1 MSFSSL
7 IFIALFLPVFM
18 IASVLARGNQRKN
31 LVLLLFSLIFYAFA
45 GLTKL
50 ALLLMMTMLAWFSG
64 QRIGRALQFAASENP
79 DYQEGDDDFQSPDA
93 ERIRVEGQRRARA
106 WLILALVLLIA
117 VLLFYKLA
125 GPICRSLFLTNAD
138 DLEVGGGATTGTAAA
153 ILAYVRNIGLPL
165 GISFYIFK
173 LISYV
178 ADVYT
183 KKTAPG
189 DFFHV
194 LLYTV
199 TFHQVAQGPITRYA
213 EMAEEMD
220 HRSADAEDLAE
231 GLWRFMVGLAKK
243 TVLADHLGTLAE
255 TFLPLAGNTTFS
267 VGGAYLGALCYMLQ
281 LYLDF
286 SAYSDMALGLGRM
299 IGFHY
304 PENFNYPYIAVSV
317 RDFWRRWHIS
327 LSRFFRDYVYIP
339 LGGNRVSTGRLMLN
353 LLAVWAL
360 TGFWHGSSWNFIL
373 WGLYY
378 FVFIAIENFVKKFQK
393 AKAADVS
400 GGMEGRPTVAESIA
414 TDGIATA
421 AGPAS
426 TTDTKRNAQAP
437 RRSPLPAL
445 TRALGHLYTLI
456 VVFFGWVLFRF
467 SDFQVLREVLRT
479 MFFLSGRATVDAAEL
494 LTLRSNLF
502 FLIFSIIACT
512 PLGARLAAKLRGFY
526 DASLQQEAREKQQLE
541 REKARYQKET
551 EIDQQVQRLDAS
563 IEGLEEEDAENHA
576 RVATRMKR
584 RITKSSEARRRS
596 EGLYYGLRILLM
608 LLLLALSII
617 SMVGASY
624 TPFLYN
630 QF

>member
-18 IASVLARGNQRKN
+18 IASVLVRGNQRKN
-31 LVLLLFSLIFYAFA
+31 ILLLLFSLVFYAFA
-45 GLTKL
+45 GLSNL
-50 ALLLMMTMLAWFSG
+50 ALLLMMTMLAWFIG

-79 DYQEGDDDFQSPDA
+79 DYQEGDDVFQSPDA
-93 ERIRVEGQRRARA
+93 ERTRVEGQKRARA
-106 WLILALVLLIA
+106 WLLLALVLLIA

-125 GPICRSLFLTNAD
+125 GPICRQLFPANAGN
-138 DLEVGGGATTGTAAA
+138 LEAGGGATTGTAAA

-231 GLWRFMVGLAKK
+231 GLWRFTVGLAKK
-243 TVLADHLGTLAE
+243 TVLADHLGALAE
-255 TFLPLAGNTTFS
+255 TFLPLAGNTGFS

-339 LGGNRVSTGRLMLN
+339 LGGNRVSTGRLLLN

-393 AKAADVS
+393 AKTADVS
-400 GGMEGRPTVAESIA
+400 GS
-414 TDGIATA
+414 TA
-421 AGPAS
+421 AVADPNSAA
-426 TTDTKRNAQAP
+426 DTKRNAQAP
-437 RRSPLPAL
+437 RRSPLTPL
-445 TRALGHLYTLI
+445 THAFGHIYTLI

-563 IEGLEEEDAENHA
+563 IEGLEEEDAENHE

>member
-18 IASVLARGNQRKN
+18 IGSVLVRGNQRKN
-31 LVLLLFSLIFYAFA
+31 LLLLLFSLIFYAFA
-45 GLTKL
+45 GLSNL
-50 ALLLMMTMLAWFSG
+50 ALLLVMTTLAWFIG
-64 QRIGRALQFAASENP
+64 QRIGRALRFAASENP
-79 DYQEGDDDFQSPDA
+79 DYQEGDDVFQSPGA
-93 ERIRVEGQRRARA
+93 ERTRVEGQKRARV

-117 VLLFYKLA
+117 VLLCYKLA
-125 GPICRSLFLTNAD
+125 GPICRNLFPANAGELD
-138 DLEVGGGATTGTAAA
+138 AGGGATTGSALA
-153 ILAYVRNIGLPL
+153 ILAYIRSIGLPL

-220 HRSADAEDLAE
+220 HRSSSAEDLAE
-231 GLWRFMVGLAKK
+231 GLWRFTVGLAKK

-267 VGGAYLGALCYMLQ
+267 VGGAYFGALCYMLQ

-339 LGGNRVSTGRLMLN
+339 LGGNRVSTGRLLLN

-378 FVFIAIENFVKKFQK
+378 FVFIAIENFVKKH
-393 AKAADVS
+393 
-400 GGMEGRPTVAESIA
+400 
-414 TDGIATA
+414 
-421 AGPAS
+421 
-426 TTDTKRNAQAP
+426 
-437 RRSPLPAL
+437 PLPLTPL
-445 TRALGHLYTLI
+445 TRALVHLYTLI

-467 SDFQVLREVLRT
+467 SDFQVLCEVLRT
-479 MFFLSGRATVDAAEL
+479 MFFMSGRATVDAAEL

-526 DASLQQEAREKQQLE
+526 DARLQQEAREKQQLE

-608 LLLLALSII
+608 LLLLALSIV

>member
-18 IASVLARGNQRKN
+18 IASVLVRGNQRKN

-50 ALLLMMTMLAWFSG
+50 ALLLVMTTLAWFLG

-93 ERIRVEGQRRARA
+93 ERTRVEGQKHARA
-106 WLILALVLLIA
+106 WLLLALVLLIA
-117 VLLFYKLA
+117 VLLCYKLA
-125 GPICRSLFLTNAD
+125 VPIGRHFFSAD
-138 DLEVGGGATTGTAAA
+138 AGDLDAGGGATTGAVAA
-153 ILAYVRNIGLPL
+153 IYAYFRNIGLPL

-231 GLWRFMVGLAKK
+231 GLWRFTVGLAKK

-339 LGGNRVSTGRLMLN
+339 LGGNRVSTGRLLLN
-353 LLAVWAL
+353 LLAVWGL

-393 AKAADVS
+393 AKAAD
-400 GGMEGRPTVAESIA
+400 
-414 TDGIATA
+414 
-421 AGPAS
+421 
-426 TTDTKRNAQAP
+426 TKRTVQAP
-437 RRSPLPAL
+437 RRSPLTQF

-479 MFFLSGRATVDAAEL
+479 MFFLSGRAAVDAAEL

-563 IEGLEEEDAENHA
+563 IEGLEEEDAENHE

-608 LLLLALSII
+608 LLLLALSIV

>member
-18 IASVLARGNQRKN
+18 IGSMLVRGNQRKN
-31 LVLLLFSLIFYAFA
+31 LLLLLFSLLFYAFA

-50 ALLLMMTMLAWFSG
+50 ALLLMVTMLAWFSG
-64 QRIGRALQFAASENP
+64 QRIGGALQFAASENP
-79 DYQEGDDDFQSPDA
+79 DYQEGDDVFQSPDA
-93 ERIRVEGQRRARA
+93 ERIRVEGQKRARA
-106 WLILALVLLIA
+106 WLILALVLLIT

-125 GPICRSLFLTNAD
+125 GPISRNLFPAD
-138 DLEVGGGATTGTAAA
+138 AGDLHTGGGATTGTAAA

-178 ADVYT
+178 ADVYMR
-183 KKTAPG
+183 KTEPG

-231 GLWRFMVGLAKK
+231 GLWRFIVGLAKK

-360 TGFWHGSSWNFIL
+360 TGFWHGSRWNFIL

-393 AKAADVS
+393 AKAAEVS
-400 GGMEGRPTVAESIA
+400 GGMEGRPAVAESSA
-414 TDGIATA
+414 TDDTAAA
-421 AGPAS
+421 AGPTSAA
-426 TTDTKRNAQAP
+426 DTKRTAQAP
-437 RRSPLPAL
+437 RRSSLTPL
-445 TRALGHLYTLI
+445 TRAFGHIYTLI

-563 IEGLEEEDAENHA
+563 IEGLEEEDAENHE

-608 LLLLALSII
+608 LLLLALSIV

>member
-18 IASVLARGNQRKN
+18 IASVLVRGNQRKN

-50 ALLLMMTMLAWFSG
+50 ALLLMVTMLAWFSG

-93 ERIRVEGQRRARA
+93 ERIRVEGQKRARA
-106 WLILALVLLIA
+106 WLLLALVLLIA

-125 GPICRSLFLTNAD
+125 GPICRSLFLTNAGNLD
-138 DLEVGGGATTGTAAA
+138 AGGGATTGTAAA

-178 ADVYT
+178 ADVYMR
-183 KKTAPG
+183 KTEPG

-231 GLWRFMVGLAKK
+231 GLWRFTVGLAKK

-339 LGGNRVSTGRLMLN
+339 LGGNRVSTGRLLLN

-378 FVFIAIENFVKKFQK
+378 FVFIAIENVVKKH
-393 AKAADVS
+393 
-400 GGMEGRPTVAESIA
+400 
-414 TDGIATA
+414 
-421 AGPAS
+421 
-426 TTDTKRNAQAP
+426 
-437 RRSPLPAL
+437 PLPLTPL
-445 TRALGHLYTLI
+445 TRAFGHIYTLI

-502 FLIFSIIACT
+502 FLIFALIVCT

-596 EGLYYGLRILLM
+596 EGLYYGLRLLLM
-608 LLLLALSII
+608 LLLLALSIV

>member
-18 IASVLARGNQRKN
+18 IASVLVRGNQRKN

-50 ALLLMMTMLAWFSG
+50 AMLLMVTMLAWFSG

-79 DYQEGDDDFQSPDA
+79 DYQEGDDVFQSPDA
-93 ERIRVEGQRRARA
+93 ERTRVEGQKRARA
-106 WLILALVLLIA
+106 WLLLALVLLIA

-125 GPICRSLFLTNAD
+125 GPICRQLFPANAGN
-138 DLEVGGGATTGTAAA
+138 LEAGGGATTGTAAA

-231 GLWRFMVGLAKK
+231 GLWRFTVGLAKK

-360 TGFWHGSSWNFIL
+360 TGFWHGSSWNFLL

-393 AKAADVS
+393 AQAAEVS
-400 GGMEGRPTVAESIA
+400 GGMEGRPAVAESIA
-414 TDGIATA
+414 TDGTDIAV
-421 AGPAS
+421 GPAS
-426 TTDTKRNAQAP
+426 AADTKRNAQAP

-563 IEGLEEEDAENHA
+563 IEGLEEEDAENHE

-596 EGLYYGLRILLM
+596 EGLYYGLRLLLM

>member
-18 IASVLARGNQRKN
+18 IGSVLVRGNQRKN
-31 LVLLLFSLIFYAFA
+31 LLLLLFSLIFYAFA
-45 GLTKL
+45 GLSNL
-50 ALLLMMTMLAWFSG
+50 ALLLVMATLAWFIG
-64 QRIGRALQFAASENP
+64 QRIGRALRFAASENP
-79 DYQEGDDDFQSPDA
+79 DYQEGDDVFQSPDA
-93 ERIRVEGQRRARA
+93 ERTRVEGQKRARA

-117 VLLFYKLA
+117 VLLCYKLA
-125 GPICRSLFLTNAD
+125 GPICRNLFPANAGELD
-138 DLEVGGGATTGTAAA
+138 AGAGATTGAAA
-153 ILAYVRNIGLPL
+153 VICAYFRNIGLPL

-213 EMAEEMD
+213 EMVEEMD
-220 HRSADAEDLAE
+220 HRRADAEDLAE
-231 GLWRFMVGLAKK
+231 GLWRFTVGIAKK

-255 TFLPLAGNTTFS
+255 TFLPLAGNTGFS

-339 LGGNRVSTGRLMLN
+339 LGGNRVSTGRLLLN

-378 FVFIAIENFVKKFQK
+378 FVFIAIENFVKK
-393 AKAADVS
+393 
-400 GGMEGRPTVAESIA
+400 R
-414 TDGIATA
+414 
-421 AGPAS
+421 
-426 TTDTKRNAQAP
+426 
-437 RRSPLPAL
+437 PLPLTPL

-467 SDFQVLREVLRT
+467 SDFSVLCEVLRT
-479 MFFLSGRATVDAAEL
+479 MFFMSGRATVDAAEL

-502 FLIFSIIACT
+502 FLIFAIIACT
-512 PLGARLAAKLRGFY
+512 PLGVRLAAKLRGFY
-526 DASLQQEAREKQQLE
+526 DARLQQEAREKQQLE

-608 LLLLALSII
+608 LLLLALSIV

>member
-18 IASVLARGNQRKN
+18 IGSVLVRGNQRKN
-31 LVLLLFSLIFYAFA
+31 LLLLLFSLIFYAFA
-45 GLTKL
+45 GLSNL
-50 ALLLMMTMLAWFSG
+50 ALLLVLTTLAWFSG

-93 ERIRVEGQRRARA
+93 ERTRVEGQKRARA
-106 WLILALVLLIA
+106 WLLLALVLLIA

-125 GPICRSLFLTNAD
+125 GPLCRQLFPANAGELD
-138 DLEVGGGATTGTAAA
+138 AGGGATTGAAAA
-153 ILAYVRNIGLPL
+153 IYAYFRSIGLPL

-220 HRSADAEDLAE
+220 HRRADAEDLAE
-231 GLWRFMVGLAKK
+231 GLWRFTVGLAKK

-255 TFLPLAGNTTFS
+255 TFLPLAGNTGFS

-339 LGGNRVSTGRLMLN
+339 LGGNRVSTGRLLLN

-378 FVFIAIENFVKKFQK
+378 FVFIAIENFVRKFQK
-393 AKAADVS
+393 AQAVDTTDAAESVAAD
-400 GGMEGRPTVAESIA
+400 GTV
-414 TDGIATA
+414 TA

-426 TTDTKRNAQAP
+426 TSDAKRNASAP
-437 RRSPLPAL
+437 RRSPL

-467 SDFQVLREVLRT
+467 SDFQVLCEVLRT
-479 MFFLSGRATVDAAEL
+479 MFFMSGRATVDAAEL

-512 PLGARLAAKLRGFY
+512 PLGSRLAAKLRGFY
-526 DASLQQEAREKQQLE
+526 DARLQQEAREKQQLE

-563 IEGLEEEDAENHA
+563 IEGLEEEDAENHE

-608 LLLLALSII
+608 LLLLALSIV

>member
-18 IASVLARGNQRKN
+18 IASVLVRGNQRKN

-50 ALLLMMTMLAWFSG
+50 ALLLMVTMLAWFSG

-106 WLILALVLLIA
+106 WLLLTLVLLIA

-125 GPICRSLFLTNAD
+125 GPICRSLFLANAG
-138 DLEVGGGATTGTAAA
+138 DLEAGGGATTGMSAA

-231 GLWRFMVGLAKK
+231 GLWRFTVGLAKK

-339 LGGNRVSTGRLMLN
+339 LGGNRVSTGRLLLN

-378 FVFIAIENFVKKFQK
+378 FVFIAIENVVKKH
-393 AKAADVS
+393 
-400 GGMEGRPTVAESIA
+400 
-414 TDGIATA
+414 
-421 AGPAS
+421 
-426 TTDTKRNAQAP
+426 
-437 RRSPLPAL
+437 PLPLTPL
-445 TRALGHLYTLI
+445 TRAFGHIYTLI

-563 IEGLEEEDAENHA
+563 IEGLEEEDAENHE

-596 EGLYYGLRILLM
+596 EGLYYGLRLLLM
-608 LLLLALSII
+608 LLLLALSIV

>member
-18 IASVLARGNQRKN
+18 IGSVLVRGNQRKN
-31 LVLLLFSLIFYAFA
+31 LLLLLFSLVFYAFA
-45 GLTKL
+45 GLSNL
-50 ALLLMMTMLAWFSG
+50 ALLLVMTMLAWFSG
-64 QRIGRALQFAASENP
+64 QRIGRALRFAASENP
-79 DYQEGDDDFQSPDA
+79 DYQEGDDVFQSPDA
-93 ERIRVEGQRRARA
+93 ERTRVEGQKRARA

-117 VLLFYKLA
+117 VLLCYKLA
-125 GPICRSLFLTNAD
+125 GPICRNLFPANAGELD
-138 DLEVGGGATTGTAAA
+138 AGAGATTGAAAA
-153 ILAYVRNIGLPL
+153 ICAYFRNIGLPL

-231 GLWRFMVGLAKK
+231 GLWRFTVGLAKK

-339 LGGNRVSTGRLMLN
+339 LGGNRVSTGRLLLN

-378 FVFIAIENFVKKFQK
+378 FVFIAIENFVKK
-393 AKAADVS
+393 
-400 GGMEGRPTVAESIA
+400 R
-414 TDGIATA
+414 
-421 AGPAS
+421 
-426 TTDTKRNAQAP
+426 
-437 RRSPLPAL
+437 PLPLTPL
-445 TRALGHLYTLI
+445 TRALSHLYTLI

-467 SDFQVLREVLRT
+467 SDFQVLCEVLRT
-479 MFFLSGRATVDAAEL
+479 MFFMSGRATVDAAEL

-512 PLGARLAAKLRGFY
+512 PLGAGLAAKLRGFY
-526 DASLQQEAREKQQLE
+526 DARLQQEAREKQQLE

-608 LLLLALSII
+608 LLLLALSIV

>member
-18 IASVLARGNQRKN
+18 IASVLVRGNQRKN
-31 LVLLLFSLIFYAFA
+31 ILLLLFSLIFYAFA

-50 ALLLMMTMLAWFSG
+50 ALLLMVTMLAWFSG

-93 ERIRVEGQRRARA
+93 ERIRVEGQKRARA
-106 WLILALVLLIA
+106 WLLLALVLLIA

-125 GPICRSLFLTNAD
+125 GPICRQLFPANAGN
-138 DLEVGGGATTGTAAA
+138 LEAGGGATTGTAAA

-178 ADVYT
+178 VDVYMR
-183 KKTAPG
+183 KTAPG

-231 GLWRFMVGLAKK
+231 GLWRFTVGLAKK

-255 TFLPLAGNTTFS
+255 TFLPLAGNTGFS

-360 TGFWHGSSWNFIL
+360 TGFWHGSSWNFLL

-393 AKAADVS
+393 AKAAD
-400 GGMEGRPTVAESIA
+400 
-414 TDGIATA
+414 
-421 AGPAS
+421 
-426 TTDTKRNAQAP
+426 TKRTVQAP

-563 IEGLEEEDAENHA
+563 IEGLEEEDAENHE

-596 EGLYYGLRILLM
+596 EGLYYGLRLLLM
-608 LLLLALSII
+608 LLLLALSIV

>member
-18 IASVLARGNQRKN
+18 IASVLVRGNQRKN
-31 LVLLLFSLIFYAFA
+31 LLLLLFSLIFYAFA
-45 GLTKL
+45 GLSNL
-50 ALLLMMTMLAWFSG
+50 ALLLVMTTLAWFLG

-79 DYQEGDDDFQSPDA
+79 DYQEGDDNFQSPDA
-93 ERIRVEGQRRARA
+93 ERIRVEGQKHARA

-125 GPICRSLFLTNAD
+125 GPICRSLFLTNAG
-138 DLEVGGGATTGTAAA
+138 DLDAGAGATTGAAAA
-153 ILAYVRNIGLPL
+153 IYAYFRNIGLPL

-173 LISYV
+173 LISYI

-189 DFFHV
+189 DFLHV

-231 GLWRFMVGLAKK
+231 GLWRFTVGLAKK

-317 RDFWRRWHIS
+317 RDFWHRWHIS

-339 LGGNRVSTGRLMLN
+339 LGGNRVSTGRLLLN

-378 FVFIAIENFVKKFQK
+378 FVFIAIENFVKKY
-393 AKAADVS
+393 
-400 GGMEGRPTVAESIA
+400 
-414 TDGIATA
+414 
-421 AGPAS
+421 
-426 TTDTKRNAQAP
+426 
-437 RRSPLPAL
+437 PLPL
-445 TRALGHLYTLI
+445 TQFTRALGHLYTLI

-494 LTLRSNLF
+494 LTLRGNLF

-526 DASLQQEAREKQQLE
+526 DARLQQEAREKQQLE

-563 IEGLEEEDAENHA
+563 IEGLEEEDAENHE

-608 LLLLALSII
+608 LLLLALSIV

>member
-18 IASVLARGNQRKN
+18 IASVLVRGNQRKN

-50 ALLLMMTMLAWFSG
+50 ALLLMVTMLAWFSG

-106 WLILALVLLIA
+106 WLLLTLVLLIA

-125 GPICRSLFLTNAD
+125 GPICRSLFLANAG
-138 DLEVGGGATTGTAAA
+138 DLEAGGGATTGTAAA

-165 GISFYIFK
+165 GISFHIFK

-220 HRSADAEDLAE
+220 HRCCSAEDLAE
-231 GLWRFMVGLAKK
+231 GLWRFTVGLAKK

-267 VGGAYLGALCYMLQ
+267 VGGAYLGALCYMLL

-317 RDFWRRWHIS
+317 RDFWHRWHIS

-339 LGGNRVSTGRLMLN
+339 LGGNRVSTGRLLLN

-378 FVFIAIENFVKKFQK
+378 FVFIAIENVVKKH
-393 AKAADVS
+393 
-400 GGMEGRPTVAESIA
+400 
-414 TDGIATA
+414 
-421 AGPAS
+421 
-426 TTDTKRNAQAP
+426 
-437 RRSPLPAL
+437 PLPLTPL
-445 TRALGHLYTLI
+445 TRAFGHIYTLI

-502 FLIFSIIACT
+502 FLIFALIACT

-563 IEGLEEEDAENHA
+563 IEGLEEEDAENHE

-608 LLLLALSII
+608 LLLLALSIV

>member
-18 IASVLARGNQRKN
+18 IGSVLARGNQRKN

-50 ALLLMMTMLAWFSG
+50 ALLLMMTMLAWFIG

-79 DYQEGDDDFQSPDA
+79 DYQEGDDVFQSPDA
-93 ERIRVEGQRRARA
+93 ERIRVEGQKRARA
-106 WLILALVLLIA
+106 WLLLALVLLIA

-125 GPICRSLFLTNAD
+125 GPICRSLFLANAG
-138 DLEVGGGATTGTAAA
+138 DLDAGGGATTGTAAA

-178 ADVYT
+178 ADVYMR
-183 KKTAPG
+183 KTEPG

-220 HRSADAEDLAE
+220 HRSADAEDLTE
-231 GLWRFMVGLAKK
+231 GLWRFTVGLAKK

-317 RDFWRRWHIS
+317 RDFWHRWHIS

-378 FVFIAIENFVKKFQK
+378 FVFIAIENVVKKH
-393 AKAADVS
+393 
-400 GGMEGRPTVAESIA
+400 
-414 TDGIATA
+414 
-421 AGPAS
+421 
-426 TTDTKRNAQAP
+426 
-437 RRSPLPAL
+437 PLPLTPL

-563 IEGLEEEDAENHA
+563 IEGLEEEDAENHE

-596 EGLYYGLRILLM
+596 EGLYYGLRLLLM
-608 LLLLALSII
+608 LLLLALSIV

>member
-18 IASVLARGNQRKN
+18 IASVLVRGNQRKN
-31 LVLLLFSLIFYAFA
+31 LLLLLFSLIFYAFA
-45 GLTKL
+45 GLSNL
-50 ALLLMMTMLAWFSG
+50 ALLLVMTTLAWFLG

-93 ERIRVEGQRRARA
+93 ERTRVEGQKHARA
-106 WLILALVLLIA
+106 WLLLALVMLIA
-117 VLLFYKLA
+117 VLLCYKLA
-125 GPICRSLFLTNAD
+125 VPIGRHFFSAD
-138 DLEVGGGATTGTAAA
+138 AGDLDAGGGATTGAAAA
-153 ILAYVRNIGLPL
+153 IYAYFRNIGLPL

-231 GLWRFMVGLAKK
+231 GLWRFTVGLAKK

-339 LGGNRVSTGRLMLN
+339 LGGNRVSTGRLLLN
-353 LLAVWAL
+353 LLAVWGL

-393 AKAADVS
+393 
-400 GGMEGRPTVAESIA
+400 
-414 TDGIATA
+414 
-421 AGPAS
+421 
-426 TTDTKRNAQAP
+426 RNAQAP
-437 RRSPLPAL
+437 RRSPLTPL
-445 TRALGHLYTLI
+445 TRAFGHIYTLI

-479 MFFLSGRATVDAAEL
+479 MLFMSGRAMVDASEL

-502 FLIFSIIACT
+502 FLIFAIIACT
-512 PLGARLAAKLRGFY
+512 PLGARLAAKLRAFY
-526 DASLQQEAREKQQLE
+526 DASLQQEARERQQLE

-563 IEGLEEEDAENHA
+563 IEGLEEEDAENHE

-608 LLLLALSII
+608 LLLLALSIV

>member
-18 IASVLARGNQRKN
+18 IASVLVRGNQRKN
-31 LVLLLFSLIFYAFA
+31 LLLLLFSLIFYAFA
-45 GLTKL
+45 GLSNL
-50 ALLLMMTMLAWFSG
+50 ALLLVMTTLAWFLG

-93 ERIRVEGQRRARA
+93 ERTRVEGQKHARA
-106 WLILALVLLIA
+106 WLLLALVLLIA
-117 VLLFYKLA
+117 VLLCYKLA
-125 GPICRSLFLTNAD
+125 VPIGRHFFSAD
-138 DLEVGGGATTGTAAA
+138 AGDLGAGGGATTGAAAA
-153 ILAYVRNIGLPL
+153 IYAYFRNIGLPL

-178 ADVYT
+178 ADVYMR
-183 KKTAPG
+183 KTEPG

-231 GLWRFMVGLAKK
+231 GLWRFTVGLAKK

-339 LGGNRVSTGRLMLN
+339 LGGNRVSTGRLLLN

-378 FVFIAIENFVKKFQK
+378 FVFIAIENFVKKFRK
-393 AKAADVS
+393 AQAA
-400 GGMEGRPTVAESIA
+400 
-414 TDGIATA
+414 
-421 AGPAS
+421 
-426 TTDTKRNAQAP
+426 DTKRNAQAP
-437 RRSPLPAL
+437 RRSPLTQF

-502 FLIFSIIACT
+502 FLIFALIACT

-563 IEGLEEEDAENHA
+563 IEGLEEEDAENHE

-608 LLLLALSII
+608 LLLLALSIV

>member
-18 IASVLARGNQRKN
+18 IGSVLVRGNQRKN
-31 LVLLLFSLIFYAFA
+31 LLLLLFSLVFYAFA
-45 GLTKL
+45 GLSNL
-50 ALLLMMTMLAWFSG
+50 ALLLVMTTLAWFSG

-93 ERIRVEGQRRARA
+93 ERTRVEGQKRARA

-117 VLLFYKLA
+117 VLLCYKLA
-125 GPICRSLFLTNAD
+125 VPIGRHFFPANAGELD
-138 DLEVGGGATTGTAAA
+138 AGAGATTGSASAV
-153 ILAYVRNIGLPL
+153 LAYIRSIGLPL

-220 HRSADAEDLAE
+220 HRSCSAEDLAE
-231 GLWRFMVGLAKK
+231 GLWRFTVGLAKK

-255 TFLPLAGNTTFS
+255 TFLPLAGNTGFS

-339 LGGNRVSTGRLMLN
+339 LGGNRVSTGRLLLN

-378 FVFIAIENFVKKFQK
+378 FVFIAIENFVKK
-393 AKAADVS
+393 
-400 GGMEGRPTVAESIA
+400 R
-414 TDGIATA
+414 
-421 AGPAS
+421 
-426 TTDTKRNAQAP
+426 
-437 RRSPLPAL
+437 PLPLTPL

-467 SDFQVLREVLRT
+467 SDFQVLCEVLRT
-479 MFFLSGRATVDAAEL
+479 MFFMSGRATVDAAEL

-526 DASLQQEAREKQQLE
+526 DARLQQEAREKQQLE

-563 IEGLEEEDAENHA
+563 IEGLEEEDAENHE

-608 LLLLALSII
+608 LLLLALSIV

>member
-18 IASVLARGNQRKN
+18 IASVLVRGNQRKN

-45 GLTKL
+45 GLSNL
-50 ALLLMMTMLAWFSG
+50 ALLLVMTTLAWFLG
-64 QRIGRALQFAASENP
+64 QRIERALQFAASENP

-93 ERIRVEGQRRARA
+93 ERTRVEGQKHARA
-106 WLILALVLLIA
+106 WLLLALVLLIA
-117 VLLFYKLA
+117 VLLCYKLA
-125 GPICRSLFLTNAD
+125 VPIGRHFFSAD
-138 DLEVGGGATTGTAAA
+138 AGDLDAGGGATTGAAAA
-153 ILAYVRNIGLPL
+153 IYAYFRNIGLPL

-178 ADVYT
+178 VDVYT

-213 EMAEEMD
+213 EMADEMD

-231 GLWRFMVGLAKK
+231 GLWRFTVGLAKK

-317 RDFWRRWHIS
+317 RDFWHRWHIS

-339 LGGNRVSTGRLMLN
+339 LGGNRVSTGRLLLN

-393 AKAADVS
+393 
-400 GGMEGRPTVAESIA
+400 
-414 TDGIATA
+414 
-421 AGPAS
+421 
-426 TTDTKRNAQAP
+426 RNAQAP
-437 RRSPLPAL
+437 RRSPLTQF

-563 IEGLEEEDAENHA
+563 IEGLEEEDAENHE

-608 LLLLALSII
+608 LLLLALSIV

>member
-18 IASVLARGNQRKN
+18 IASVLVRGNQRKN
-31 LVLLLFSLIFYAFA
+31 LLLLLFSLIFYAFA
-45 GLTKL
+45 GLSNL
-50 ALLLMMTMLAWFSG
+50 ALLLVMTTLAWFLG

-93 ERIRVEGQRRARA
+93 ERTRVEGQKHARA
-106 WLILALVLLIA
+106 WLLLALVLLIA
-117 VLLFYKLA
+117 VLLCYKLA
-125 GPICRSLFLTNAD
+125 VPIGRHFFSAD
-138 DLEVGGGATTGTAAA
+138 AGDLDAGGGATTGAAAA
-153 ILAYVRNIGLPL
+153 IYAYFRNIGLPL

-231 GLWRFMVGLAKK
+231 GLWRFTVGLAKK

-339 LGGNRVSTGRLMLN
+339 LGGNRVSTGRLLLN

-378 FVFIAIENFVKKFQK
+378 FVFIAIENFVKKFRKVQ
-393 AKAADVS
+393 AA
-400 GGMEGRPTVAESIA
+400 
-414 TDGIATA
+414 
-421 AGPAS
+421 
-426 TTDTKRNAQAP
+426 DTKRNAQAP
-437 RRSPLPAL
+437 RRSPLTQF

-563 IEGLEEEDAENHA
+563 IEGLEEEDAENHE

-608 LLLLALSII
+608 LLLLALSIV

>member
-18 IASVLARGNQRKN
+18 IGSVLVRGNQRKN
-31 LVLLLFSLIFYAFA
+31 LLLLLFSLIFYAFA
-45 GLTKL
+45 GLSNL
-50 ALLLMMTMLAWFSG
+50 ALLLVMTTLAWFSG

-93 ERIRVEGQRRARA
+93 ERTRVEGQKRARA

-125 GPICRSLFLTNAD
+125 GPICRNLFPANAG
-138 DLEVGGGATTGTAAA
+138 DLDAGGGATTGAATA
-153 ILAYVRNIGLPL
+153 IYAYFRSIGLPL

-199 TFHQVAQGPITRYA
+199 TFHQVAQGPITRFG

-220 HRSADAEDLAE
+220 HRSCSADDMTE
-231 GLWRFMVGLAKK
+231 GLWRFTVGLAKK

-339 LGGNRVSTGRLMLN
+339 LGGNRVSTGRLLLN

-360 TGFWHGSSWNFIL
+360 TGFWHGSSWNFLL

-378 FVFIAIENFVKKFQK
+378 FVFIAIENVVKKH
-393 AKAADVS
+393 
-400 GGMEGRPTVAESIA
+400 
-414 TDGIATA
+414 
-421 AGPAS
+421 
-426 TTDTKRNAQAP
+426 
-437 RRSPLPAL
+437 PLPLTQL

-467 SDFQVLREVLRT
+467 SDFQVLCEVLRT
-479 MFFLSGRATVDAAEL
+479 MFFVSGRATVDAAEL

-512 PLGARLAAKLRGFY
+512 PLGARLAAKLRSFY
-526 DASLQQEAREKQQLE
+526 DTRLQQEAREKQQLE
-541 REKARYQKET
+541 REKARYLKET

-563 IEGLEEEDAENHA
+563 IEGLEEEDAENHE

-608 LLLLALSII
+608 LLLLGLSIV

>member
-18 IASVLARGNQRKN
+18 IGSVFVRGNQRKN
-31 LVLLLFSLIFYAFA
+31 LLLLLFSLVFYAFA
-45 GLTKL
+45 GLSNL
-50 ALLLMMTMLAWFSG
+50 ALLLVMTTIAWFIG
-64 QRIGRALQFAASENP
+64 QRIGRALRFAASENP
-79 DYQEGDDDFQSPDA
+79 DYQEGDDVFQSPDA
-93 ERIRVEGQRRARA
+93 ERTRVEGQKRARA
-106 WLILALVLLIA
+106 WLLLALVLLIA
-117 VLLFYKLA
+117 VLLCYKLA
-125 GPICRSLFLTNAD
+125 GPICRNFFPANAGELD
-138 DLEVGGGATTGTAAA
+138 AGGGATTGSAAA
-153 ILAYVRNIGLPL
+153 ICAYFRSIGLPL

-220 HRSADAEDLAE
+220 HRSCSAEDLAE
-231 GLWRFMVGLAKK
+231 GLWRFSVGLAKK

-339 LGGNRVSTGRLMLN
+339 LGGNRVSTGRLLLN

-378 FVFIAIENFVKKFQK
+378 FVFIAIENFVKK
-393 AKAADVS
+393 
-400 GGMEGRPTVAESIA
+400 R
-414 TDGIATA
+414 
-421 AGPAS
+421 
-426 TTDTKRNAQAP
+426 
-437 RRSPLPAL
+437 PLPLTPL

-467 SDFQVLREVLRT
+467 SDFQVLCEVLRT
-479 MFFLSGRATVDAAEL
+479 MFFVSGRATVDAAEL

-526 DASLQQEAREKQQLE
+526 DARLQQEAREKQQLE
-541 REKARYQKET
+541 REKARYLKET

-563 IEGLEEEDAENHA
+563 IEGLEEEDAENHE
-576 RVATRMKR
+576 RVANRLKR

-608 LLLLALSII
+608 LLLLAVSIV

>member
-18 IASVLARGNQRKN
+18 IASVLVRGNQRKN
-31 LVLLLFSLIFYAFA
+31 LVLLLFSLVFYAFA

-50 ALLLMMTMLAWFSG
+50 ALLLMVTMLAWFSG
-64 QRIGRALQFAASENP
+64 QRIGWALQFAASENP

-106 WLILALVLLIA
+106 WLLLALVLLIA

-125 GPICRSLFLTNAD
+125 GPICRSLFPAEAG
-138 DLEVGGGATTGTAAA
+138 DLEAGSGATTDTAAA

-231 GLWRFMVGLAKK
+231 GLWRFTVGLAKK

-339 LGGNRVSTGRLMLN
+339 LGGNRVSTGRLLLN

-360 TGFWHGSSWNFIL
+360 TGFWHGSSWNFLL

-393 AKAADVS
+393 AKAAD
-400 GGMEGRPTVAESIA
+400 
-414 TDGIATA
+414 
-421 AGPAS
+421 
-426 TTDTKRNAQAP
+426 TKRTVQAP
-437 RRSPLPAL
+437 RRSSLPAL

-502 FLIFSIIACT
+502 FLIFALIACT

-563 IEGLEEEDAENHA
+563 IEGLEEEDAENHE

-608 LLLLALSII
+608 LLLLALSIV

>member
-7 IFIALFLPVFM
+7 IFIALFLPIFM
-18 IASVLARGNQRKN
+18 IGSVLVRGNQRKN
-31 LVLLLFSLIFYAFA
+31 LVLLLFSLVFYAFA
-45 GLTKL
+45 GLSNL
-50 ALLLMMTMLAWFSG
+50 ALLLVLTTLAWFSG

-93 ERIRVEGQRRARA
+93 ERTRVEGQKRARA

-117 VLLFYKLA
+117 VLLCYKLA
-125 GPICRSLFLTNAD
+125 VPIGRHFFSVDAG
-138 DLEVGGGATTGTAAA
+138 DLDAGGGATTGAAAA
-153 ILAYVRNIGLPL
+153 IYAYFRNIGLPL

-220 HRSADAEDLAE
+220 HRRADAEDLAE
-231 GLWRFMVGLAKK
+231 GLWRFTVGLAKK

-286 SAYSDMALGLGRM
+286 SAYSDLALGLGRM

-339 LGGNRVSTGRLMLN
+339 LGGNRVSTGRLLLN

-393 AKAADVS
+393 AKTADVS
-400 GGMEGRPTVAESIA
+400 GS
-414 TDGIATA
+414 TA
-421 AGPAS
+421 AVADPNSAA
-426 TTDTKRNAQAP
+426 DTKRNAQAP

-467 SDFQVLREVLRT
+467 SDFQVLCEVLRT
-479 MFFLSGRATVDAAEL
+479 MFFMSGRATVDAAEL

-512 PLGARLAAKLRGFY
+512 PLGARLAVKLRGFY
-526 DASLQQEAREKQQLE
+526 DARLQQEAREKQQLE

-596 EGLYYGLRILLM
+596 EGLYYGLRLLLM
-608 LLLLALSII
+608 LLLLALSIV

>member
-18 IASVLARGNQRKN
+18 IASVLVRGNQRKN

-50 ALLLMMTMLAWFSG
+50 ALLLMVTMLAWFSG
-64 QRIGRALQFAASENP
+64 QRIGGALQFAASENP
-79 DYQEGDDDFQSPDA
+79 DYQEGDDVFQSPDA
-93 ERIRVEGQRRARA
+93 ERIRVEGQKRARA
-106 WLILALVLLIA
+106 WLLLALVLLIA

-125 GPICRSLFLTNAD
+125 GPICRNLFLAD
-138 DLEVGGGATTGTAAA
+138 AGDLDAGGGATTGTAAA

-231 GLWRFMVGLAKK
+231 GLWRFTVGLAKK

-267 VGGAYLGALCYMLQ
+267 VGGSYLGALCYMLQ

-339 LGGNRVSTGRLMLN
+339 LGGNRVSTGRLLLN

-360 TGFWHGSSWNFIL
+360 TGFWHGSSWNFLL

-393 AKAADVS
+393 
-400 GGMEGRPTVAESIA
+400 RT
-414 TDGIATA
+414 
-421 AGPAS
+421 
-426 TTDTKRNAQAP
+426 AQAP
-437 RRSPLPAL
+437 FTLL

-502 FLIFSIIACT
+502 FLIFALIACT

-563 IEGLEEEDAENHA
+563 IEGLEEEDAENHE

-608 LLLLALSII
+608 LLLLALSIV

>member
-18 IASVLARGNQRKN
+18 IASVLVRGNQRKN

-50 ALLLMMTMLAWFSG
+50 ALLLMVTMLAWFSG

-106 WLILALVLLIA
+106 WLLLALVLLIA

-125 GPICRSLFLTNAD
+125 GPICRSLFLANAG
-138 DLEVGGGATTGTAAA
+138 DLDAGGGATTGTAAA

-178 ADVYT
+178 ADVYMR
-183 KKTAPG
+183 KTEPG

-220 HRSADAEDLAE
+220 HRSADAEDLTE
-231 GLWRFMVGLAKK
+231 GLWRFTVGLAKK

-378 FVFIAIENFVKKFQK
+378 FVFIAIENVVKKH
-393 AKAADVS
+393 
-400 GGMEGRPTVAESIA
+400 
-414 TDGIATA
+414 
-421 AGPAS
+421 
-426 TTDTKRNAQAP
+426 
-437 RRSPLPAL
+437 PLPLTPL

-563 IEGLEEEDAENHA
+563 IEGLEEEDAENHE

-596 EGLYYGLRILLM
+596 EGLYYGLRLLLM
-608 LLLLALSII
+608 LLLLALSIV

>member
-18 IASVLARGNQRKN
+18 IASVLVRGNQRKN
-31 LVLLLFSLIFYAFA
+31 LLLLLFSLIFYAFA
-45 GLTKL
+45 GLSNL
-50 ALLLMMTMLAWFSG
+50 ALLLVMTTLAWFLG

-93 ERIRVEGQRRARA
+93 ERTRVEGQKHARA
-106 WLILALVLLIA
+106 WLLLALVMLIA
-117 VLLFYKLA
+117 VLLCYKLA
-125 GPICRSLFLTNAD
+125 VPIGRHFFSAD
-138 DLEVGGGATTGTAAA
+138 AGDLDAGGGATTGAAAA
-153 ILAYVRNIGLPL
+153 IYAYFRNIGLPL

-231 GLWRFMVGLAKK
+231 GLWRFTVGLAKK

-339 LGGNRVSTGRLMLN
+339 LGGNRVSTGRLLLN
-353 LLAVWAL
+353 LLAVWGL

-378 FVFIAIENFVKKFQK
+378 FAFIAIENFVKKFQK
-393 AKAADVS
+393 
-400 GGMEGRPTVAESIA
+400 
-414 TDGIATA
+414 
-421 AGPAS
+421 
-426 TTDTKRNAQAP
+426 RNAQAP
-437 RRSPLPAL
+437 RRSPLTQF

-563 IEGLEEEDAENHA
+563 IEGLEEEDAENHE

-608 LLLLALSII
+608 LLLLALSIV

>member
-18 IASVLARGNQRKN
+18 IASVLVCGNQRKN

-50 ALLLMMTMLAWFSG
+50 ALLLMVTMLAWFSG

-93 ERIRVEGQRRARA
+93 ERTRVEGQKRARA
-106 WLILALVLLIA
+106 WLLLALVLLLA

-125 GPICRSLFLTNAD
+125 GPICRSLFPAD
-138 DLEVGGGATTGTAAA
+138 AGDLDAGGGATTGTAAA

-231 GLWRFMVGLAKK
+231 GLWRFTVGLAKK

-339 LGGNRVSTGRLMLN
+339 LGGNRVSTGRLLLN

-360 TGFWHGSSWNFIL
+360 TGFWHGSSWNFLL

-393 AKAADVS
+393 
-400 GGMEGRPTVAESIA
+400 
-414 TDGIATA
+414 
-421 AGPAS
+421 
-426 TTDTKRNAQAP
+426 RNAQAP
-437 RRSPLPAL
+437 CRSPLTQF

-467 SDFQVLREVLRT
+467 SDFQVLCEVLRT

-512 PLGARLAAKLRGFY
+512 PLGARLAAKLRAFY

-563 IEGLEEEDAENHA
+563 IEGLEEEDAENHE

>member
-18 IASVLARGNQRKN
+18 IASVLVRGNQRKN

-50 ALLLMMTMLAWFSG
+50 ALLLMVTMLAWFSG

-93 ERIRVEGQRRARA
+93 ERVRVEGQKRARA
-106 WLILALVLLIA
+106 WLLLALVLLIA

-125 GPICRSLFLTNAD
+125 GPICRSLFLANAG
-138 DLEVGGGATTGTAAA
+138 DLDAGGGATTGTAAA

-194 LLYTV
+194 LMYTV

-231 GLWRFMVGLAKK
+231 GLWRFTVGLAKK

-255 TFLPLAGNTTFS
+255 TFLPLAGNTGFS

-339 LGGNRVSTGRLMLN
+339 LGGNRVSTGRLLLN

-378 FVFIAIENFVKKFQK
+378 FVFIAIENVVKKH
-393 AKAADVS
+393 
-400 GGMEGRPTVAESIA
+400 
-414 TDGIATA
+414 
-421 AGPAS
+421 
-426 TTDTKRNAQAP
+426 
-437 RRSPLPAL
+437 PLPLTPL
-445 TRALGHLYTLI
+445 TRAFGHIYTLI

-551 EIDQQVQRLDAS
+551 EIDQQVQRLDTS
-563 IEGLEEEDAENHA
+563 IEGLEEEDAENHE

-608 LLLLALSII
+608 LLLLALSIV

>member
-18 IASVLARGNQRKN
+18 IASVLVRGNQRKN
-31 LVLLLFSLIFYAFA
+31 ILLLLFSLVFYAFA
-45 GLTKL
+45 GLSNL

-106 WLILALVLLIA
+106 WLLLALVLLIA

-125 GPICRSLFLTNAD
+125 GPICRSLFLANAG
-138 DLEVGGGATTGTAAA
+138 DLDAGGGATTGTAAA

-194 LLYTV
+194 LMYTV
-199 TFHQVAQGPITRYA
+199 TFHQVAQGPITRFG

-220 HRSADAEDLAE
+220 HRCCSAEDLAE
-231 GLWRFMVGLAKK
+231 GLWRFTVGLAKK

-360 TGFWHGSSWNFIL
+360 TGFWHGSSWNFLL

-393 AKAADVS
+393 AKAAD
-400 GGMEGRPTVAESIA
+400 
-414 TDGIATA
+414 
-421 AGPAS
+421 
-426 TTDTKRNAQAP
+426 TKRTVQAP
-437 RRSPLPAL
+437 CRSPLTPL
-445 TRALGHLYTLI
+445 TRAFGHIYTLI

-563 IEGLEEEDAENHA
+563 IEGLEEEDAENHE

-596 EGLYYGLRILLM
+596 EGLYYGLRLLLM
-608 LLLLALSII
+608 LLLLALSIV

>member
-50 ALLLMMTMLAWFSG
+50 ALLLMVTMLAWFSG

-93 ERIRVEGQRRARA
+93 ERIRVEGQKRARA
-106 WLILALVLLIA
+106 WLLLALVLLIA

-125 GPICRSLFLTNAD
+125 GPICRSLFLTNAGNLD
-138 DLEVGGGATTGTAAA
+138 AGGGATTGTAAA

-178 ADVYT
+178 ADVYMR
-183 KKTAPG
+183 KTEPG

-231 GLWRFMVGLAKK
+231 GLWRFTVGLAKK

-339 LGGNRVSTGRLMLN
+339 LGGNRVSTGRLLLN

-378 FVFIAIENFVKKFQK
+378 FVFIAIENVVKKH
-393 AKAADVS
+393 
-400 GGMEGRPTVAESIA
+400 
-414 TDGIATA
+414 
-421 AGPAS
+421 
-426 TTDTKRNAQAP
+426 
-437 RRSPLPAL
+437 PLPLTPL
-445 TRALGHLYTLI
+445 TRAFGHIYTLI

-512 PLGARLAAKLRGFY
+512 PLGARLAAKLRAFY

-563 IEGLEEEDAENHA
+563 IEGLEEEDDENHE
-576 RVATRMKR
+576 RVVTRMKR

-608 LLLLALSII
+608 LLLLALSIV

>member
-1 MSFSSL
+1 
-7 IFIALFLPVFM
+7 
-18 IASVLARGNQRKN
+18 
-31 LVLLLFSLIFYAFA
+31 
-45 GLTKL
+45 
-50 ALLLMMTMLAWFSG
+50 
-64 QRIGRALQFAASENP
+64 
-79 DYQEGDDDFQSPDA
+79 
-93 ERIRVEGQRRARA
+93 
-106 WLILALVLLIA
+106 
-117 VLLFYKLA
+117 
-125 GPICRSLFLTNAD
+125 
-138 DLEVGGGATTGTAAA
+138 
-153 ILAYVRNIGLPL
+153 
-165 GISFYIFK
+165 
-173 LISYV
+173 
-178 ADVYT
+178 
-183 KKTAPG
+183 
-189 DFFHV
+189 
-194 LLYTV
+194 
-199 TFHQVAQGPITRYA
+199 
-213 EMAEEMD
+213 
-220 HRSADAEDLAE
+220 
-231 GLWRFMVGLAKK
+231 
-243 TVLADHLGTLAE
+243 
-255 TFLPLAGNTTFS
+255 
-267 VGGAYLGALCYMLQ
+267 MLQ

-360 TGFWHGSSWNFIL
+360 TGFWHGSSWNFLL

-393 AKAADVS
+393 AQAAEVS
-400 GGMEGRPTVAESIA
+400 GGMEGRPAVAESIA
-414 TDGIATA
+414 TDGTDIAV
-421 AGPAS
+421 GPAS
-426 TTDTKRNAQAP
+426 AADTKRNAQAP

-563 IEGLEEEDAENHA
+563 IEGLEEEDAENHE

-596 EGLYYGLRILLM
+596 EGLYYGLRLLLM

>member
-18 IASVLARGNQRKN
+18 IASVLVRGNQRKN

-50 ALLLMMTMLAWFSG
+50 ALLLMVTMLAWFSG
-64 QRIGRALQFAASENP
+64 QRIGGALQFAASENP

-93 ERIRVEGQRRARA
+93 ERIRVEGQKRARA
-106 WLILALVLLIA
+106 WLLLALVLLIA

-125 GPICRSLFLTNAD
+125 GPICRSLFLTNAG
-138 DLEVGGGATTGTAAA
+138 DLDAGGGATTGTAAA

-178 ADVYT
+178 ADVYMR
-183 KKTAPG
+183 KTEPG

-231 GLWRFMVGLAKK
+231 GLWRFTVGLAKK

-339 LGGNRVSTGRLMLN
+339 LGGNRVSTGRLLLN

-360 TGFWHGSSWNFIL
+360 TGFWHGSSWNFLL

-393 AKAADVS
+393 
-400 GGMEGRPTVAESIA
+400 RT
-414 TDGIATA
+414 
-421 AGPAS
+421 
-426 TTDTKRNAQAP
+426 AQAP
-437 RRSPLPAL
+437 FTPL

-467 SDFQVLREVLRT
+467 SDFQVLCEVLRT

-512 PLGARLAAKLRGFY
+512 PLGARLAAKLRAFY

-563 IEGLEEEDAENHA
+563 IEGLEEEDAENHE

-608 LLLLALSII
+608 LLLLALSIV

>member
-18 IASVLARGNQRKN
+18 IASVLVRGNQRKN
-31 LVLLLFSLIFYAFA
+31 LLLLLFSLIFYAFA
-45 GLTKL
+45 GLSNL
-50 ALLLMMTMLAWFSG
+50 ALLLVMTTLAWFLG

-93 ERIRVEGQRRARA
+93 ERTRVEGQKHARA

-125 GPICRSLFLTNAD
+125 GPICRSLFLTNAG
-138 DLEVGGGATTGTAAA
+138 DLDAGGGATTGAAAA
-153 ILAYVRNIGLPL
+153 IYAYFRNIGLPL

-173 LISYV
+173 LISYI

-189 DFFHV
+189 DFLHV

-231 GLWRFMVGLAKK
+231 GLWRFTVGLAKK

-339 LGGNRVSTGRLMLN
+339 LGGNRVSTGRLLLN

-378 FVFIAIENFVKKFQK
+378 FVFIAIENFVKKF
-393 AKAADVS
+393 
-400 GGMEGRPTVAESIA
+400 
-414 TDGIATA
+414 
-421 AGPAS
+421 
-426 TTDTKRNAQAP
+426 RNAQAP
-437 RRSPLPAL
+437 RRSPLTQF

-526 DASLQQEAREKQQLE
+526 DARLQQEAREKQQLE

-563 IEGLEEEDAENHA
+563 IEGLEEEDAENHE

-608 LLLLALSII
+608 LLLLALSIV

>member
-18 IASVLARGNQRKN
+18 IGSVLVRGNQRKN
-31 LVLLLFSLIFYAFA
+31 LLLLLFSLIFYAFA
-45 GLTKL
+45 GLSNL
-50 ALLLMMTMLAWFSG
+50 ALLLVMTTLAWFSG

-93 ERIRVEGQRRARA
+93 ERTRVEGQKRARA

-117 VLLFYKLA
+117 VLLCYKLA
-125 GPICRSLFLTNAD
+125 VPIGRHFFPANAG
-138 DLEVGGGATTGTAAA
+138 DLDAGGGATTGAATA
-153 ILAYVRNIGLPL
+153 IYAYFRSIGLPL

-199 TFHQVAQGPITRYA
+199 TFHQVAQGPITRFG

-220 HRSADAEDLAE
+220 HRSCSADDMTE
-231 GLWRFMVGLAKK
+231 GLWRFTVGLAKK

-339 LGGNRVSTGRLMLN
+339 LGGNRVSTGRLLLN

-360 TGFWHGSSWNFIL
+360 TGFWHGSSWNFLL

-378 FVFIAIENFVKKFQK
+378 FVFIAIENVVKKH
-393 AKAADVS
+393 
-400 GGMEGRPTVAESIA
+400 
-414 TDGIATA
+414 
-421 AGPAS
+421 
-426 TTDTKRNAQAP
+426 
-437 RRSPLPAL
+437 PLPLTPL

-512 PLGARLAAKLRGFY
+512 PLGARLAAKLRAFY

-563 IEGLEEEDAENHA
+563 IEGLEEEDAENHE

-608 LLLLALSII
+608 LLLLALSIV

>member
-18 IASVLARGNQRKN
+18 IASVLVRGNQRKN

-50 ALLLMMTMLAWFSG
+50 ALLLMVTMLAWFSG

-106 WLILALVLLIA
+106 WLLLALVLLIA

-125 GPICRSLFLTNAD
+125 GPISRNLFPAD
-138 DLEVGGGATTGTAAA
+138 AGDLHTGGGATTGTAAA

-231 GLWRFMVGLAKK
+231 GLWRFTVGLAKK

-339 LGGNRVSTGRLMLN
+339 LGGNRVSTGRLLLN

-378 FVFIAIENFVKKFQK
+378 FVFIAIENVVKKH
-393 AKAADVS
+393 
-400 GGMEGRPTVAESIA
+400 
-414 TDGIATA
+414 
-421 AGPAS
+421 
-426 TTDTKRNAQAP
+426 
-437 RRSPLPAL
+437 PLPLTPL
-445 TRALGHLYTLI
+445 TRAFGHIYTLI

-563 IEGLEEEDAENHA
+563 IEGLEEEDAENHE

-596 EGLYYGLRILLM
+596 EGLYYGLRLLLM
-608 LLLLALSII
+608 LLLLALSIV

>member
-50 ALLLMMTMLAWFSG
+50 ALLLMVTMLAWFSG

-138 DLEVGGGATTGTAAA
+138 DLDAGGGATTGMAAA

-183 KKTAPG
+183 KKTEPG

-199 TFHQVAQGPITRYA
+199 TFHQVAQGPITRFG

-220 HRSADAEDLAE
+220 HRRADAEDLVE

-373 WGLYY
+373 
-378 FVFIAIENFVKKFQK
+378 
-393 AKAADVS
+393 
-400 GGMEGRPTVAESIA
+400 
-414 TDGIATA
+414 
-421 AGPAS
+421 
-426 TTDTKRNAQAP
+426 
-437 RRSPLPAL
+437 
-445 TRALGHLYTLI
+445 
-456 VVFFGWVLFRF
+456 
-467 SDFQVLREVLRT
+467 
-479 MFFLSGRATVDAAEL
+479 
-494 LTLRSNLF
+494 
-502 FLIFSIIACT
+502 
-512 PLGARLAAKLRGFY
+512 
-526 DASLQQEAREKQQLE
+526 
-541 REKARYQKET
+541 
-551 EIDQQVQRLDAS
+551 
-563 IEGLEEEDAENHA
+563 
-576 RVATRMKR
+576 
-584 RITKSSEARRRS
+584 
-596 EGLYYGLRILLM
+596 
-608 LLLLALSII
+608 
-617 SMVGASY
+617 
-624 TPFLYN
+624 
-630 QF
+630 

>member
-18 IASVLARGNQRKN
+18 IGSVLVRGNQRKN
-31 LVLLLFSLIFYAFA
+31 LLLLLFSLIFYAFA
-45 GLTKL
+45 GLSNL
-50 ALLLMMTMLAWFSG
+50 ALLLVMTTLAWFSG

-93 ERIRVEGQRRARA
+93 ERTRVEGQKRARV

-117 VLLFYKLA
+117 VLLCYKLA
-125 GPICRSLFLTNAD
+125 VPIGRHFFPANAG
-138 DLEVGGGATTGTAAA
+138 DLDAGAGATTGTAAA
-153 ILAYVRNIGLPL
+153 IYAYFRNIGLPL

-231 GLWRFMVGLAKK
+231 GLWRFTVGLAKK

-339 LGGNRVSTGRLMLN
+339 LGGNRVSTGRLLLN

-360 TGFWHGSSWNFIL
+360 TGFWHGSSWNFLL

-393 AKAADVS
+393 AKAAEVS
-400 GGMEGRPTVAESIA
+400 GGMEGRPAVAESSA
-414 TDGIATA
+414 TDGTGAA
-421 AGPAS
+421 AGPTSAA
-426 TTDTKRNAQAP
+426 DTKRTVQAP
-437 RRSPLPAL
+437 RRSPLPPL
-445 TRALGHLYTLI
+445 TRALGHIYTLI

-526 DASLQQEAREKQQLE
+526 DASLQKEAREKQQLE

-563 IEGLEEEDAENHA
+563 IEGLEEEDAENHE

-608 LLLLALSII
+608 LLLLALSIV